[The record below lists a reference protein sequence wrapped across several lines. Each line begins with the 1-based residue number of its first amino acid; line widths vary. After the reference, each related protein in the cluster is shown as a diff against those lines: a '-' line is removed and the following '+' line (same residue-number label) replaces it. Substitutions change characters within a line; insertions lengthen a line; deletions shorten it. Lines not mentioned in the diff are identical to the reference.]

1 MSALDIVWGVV
12 RKMQPASEA
21 AWHLLWPTT
30 IGVYEDAKRRES
42 EGASEEEIAAAAQQ
56 KLEQDL
62 DNPLIQANLYG
73 SSPQE
78 AVLTPEEIAAG
89 MTAEEKQIQL
99 LMNEG
104 YEMGPGAT
112 APGLYG
118 NVHAVNDP
126 GMLAAGRLAMQDSD
140 IEMRDWAAVSTGNM
154 PMIRGMAP
162 PRDTIGF
169 QDVPY
174 TEYYQGSMP
183 QLEPVITGRALGW
196 EIDEARIEDGQSF
209 VRKVEK
215 DIPFTVRDAMTL
227 YDAQDPQTQRLIA
240 QSLAIGTGDKS
251 YMADALGTAM
261 FRDPSLIYERE
272 SVLGGLLELAADAA
286 YTANLSGGGMDAY
299 QMIKLELPKLRKQD
313 FTIADMEGLSASG
326 LLTESGLT
334 MDQLSDE
341 LFDLATNTG
350 VVKRIAQ
357 THSRALASEIYRR
370 VVGRQPDEAAF
381 ALFDQWAL
389 EAEQS
394 NMGMSAQPTDTEMKS
409 YFGEQIVEETEEGG
423 AFEEDSRL
431 ATAESAID
439 AILNFFGSK
448 R

>member
-1 MSALDIVWGVV
+1 MSALDIVWGAVK
-12 RKMQPASEA
+12 KMQPASEA
-21 AWHLLWPTT
+21 AWHLIWPAT
-30 IGVYEDAKRRES
+30 IGVYEDAKRREE
-42 EGASEEEIAAAAQQ
+42 EGASDEEIAAEAER
-56 KLEQDL
+56 KLQEDL

-140 IEMRDWAAVSTGNM
+140 IEMRDWAAVSTGNK

-183 QLEPVITGRALGW
+183 QLDPVITGRALGW

-240 QSLAIGTGDKS
+240 ESLAIGTGDKS
-251 YMADALGTAM
+251 YMADSLGTAM

-272 SVLGGLLELAADAA
+272 SVLGGLLELASDAA

-299 QMIKLELPKLRKQD
+299 DMIKLELPKLRKKD

-326 LLTESGLT
+326 LLTQSGLT

-381 ALFDQWAL
+381 VLFDQWAL
-389 EAEQS
+389 EAEQG
-394 NMGMSAQPTDTEMKS
+394 NMGMSPQPTDTEMKS
-409 YFGEQIVEETEEGG
+409 YFGDQIVEETEEGG
-423 AFEEDSRL
+423 AFEEDKEL
-431 ATAESAID
+431 VTAESTID
-439 AILNFFGSK
+439 LILNFFGSK